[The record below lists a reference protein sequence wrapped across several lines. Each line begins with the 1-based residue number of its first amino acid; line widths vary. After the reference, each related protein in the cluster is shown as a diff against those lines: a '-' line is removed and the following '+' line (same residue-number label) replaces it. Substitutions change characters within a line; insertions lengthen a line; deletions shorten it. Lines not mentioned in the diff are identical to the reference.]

1 MRISCDLKTC
11 KFNNGLRRQQRA
23 GMDGEDFN
31 DENMGDDEHMW
42 QREKYRGGCVMIV
55 GAGSPVKTI
64 NIPKLVEM
72 AI

>member
-1 MRISCDLKTC
+1 MVRILMTRIRATMGTC
-11 KFNNGLRRQQRA
+11 GRT
-23 GMDGEDFN
+23 
-31 DENMGDDEHMW
+31 
-42 QREKYRGGCVMIV
+42 EKYRGGCVMIV